1 MDPNS
6 IAPEDANVEA
16 DVDVS
21 PPNDDLDDDE
31 ALMAQALGFAS
42 FGAQHPNK
50 KRRYN
55 PRADAVLISQ
65 PKPSATGANSTALGP
80 APTVRSNVDEIGLD
94 DDDVVG
100 TDAPTPAPAP
110 AQVRPASLPQ
120 RPAAPQGGFAT
131 GHQAPFQSRRPQDP
145 PPPGPWYDGYYDP
158 STNENPWE
166 RLEKARG
173 LPALGP
179 WLPRGGGAARPSTT
193 GAAA

>member
-1 MDPNS
+1 MHPDS
-6 IAPEDANVEA
+6 IALEDSNVEA
-16 DVDVS
+16 DVNVS
-21 PPNDDLDDDE
+21 APDDDLDDDE
-31 ALMAQALGFAS
+31 ALMAQAMGFAS

-55 PRADAVLISQ
+55 PRADAVSVSQ

-80 APTVRSNVDEIGLD
+80 APTVRSNVDEIALD
-94 DDDVVG
+94 DDDAVD
-100 TDAPTPAPAP
+100 TEAPAL

-131 GHQAPFQSRRPQDP
+131 SHQASFQPRRPQDP
-145 PPPGPWYDGYYDP
+145 PPSGPWYDGYYDP

-173 LPALGP
+173 LSALGP

-193 GAAA
+193 GTTT